1 MAVASSSAT
10 STATRILQRTVTIF
24 RVRRRSVVRLSR
36 LTWSY
41 SVDRDARRY
50 LRGRRLVGRIGAAM
64 ATWSESVEDPR
75 SVDELIRVA
84 LAEFD
89 LSDEEFRSA
98 TAALVAL
105 QFRPTREVLD
115 RACELCRSADVDER
129 RLGVRVLGEL
139 RDLADPAAALPAFV
153 DESME
158 VLLAL
163 AATEPDS
170 EVLIEVARAF
180 GYRHDARAVGPL
192 LGWRSHEESSIRFF
206 VACSLP
212 RCSTRDN
219 KALVVNALIELAGDE
234 DGAVR
239 DYALFGLR
247 EVEVDTAEV
256 RDAMLRRV
264 RDPDDSA
271 AGEAL
276 VGLARL
282 GDERAVV
289 PLIERLSHPDSHRVI
304 AYSLDAATALAD
316 PRLLPMLR
324 AVEQRLGERHDLS
337 QAIEACAEG
346 R

>member
-1 MAVASSSAT
+1 
-10 STATRILQRTVTIF
+10 
-24 RVRRRSVVRLSR
+24 
-36 LTWSY
+36 
-41 SVDRDARRY
+41 
-50 LRGRRLVGRIGAAM
+50 M
-64 ATWSESVEDPR
+64 ATWRESAEDPR
-75 SVDELIRVA
+75 GTDELIRVA

-89 LSDEEFRSA
+89 LSDEELRSA

-105 QFRPTREVLD
+105 QFRPTREVLH
-115 RACELCRSADVDER
+115 RACDLCRSGDVDER

-163 AATEPDS
+163 AATELDT

-180 GYRHDARAVGPL
+180 GYRQDPRAVEPL
-192 LGWRSHEESSIRFF
+192 LVWRGHEEPSIRFF

-212 RCSTRDN
+212 RCSTQEN
-219 KALVVNALIELAGDE
+219 QAQVVEALIELTGDE

-247 EVEVDTAEV
+247 ELEVDSAEV

-282 GDERAVV
+282 GDERAVA
-289 PLIERLSHPDSHRVI
+289 PLIERLQHPDSHRVI
-304 AYSLDAATALAD
+304 AYGLDAATALAD
-316 PRLLPMLR
+316 PRLLPALR
-324 AVEQRLGERHDLS
+324 AIEQRLGNRPDVS
-337 QAIEACAEG
+337 QAIKACTEV

>member
-1 MAVASSSAT
+1 M
-10 STATRILQRTVTIF
+10 
-24 RVRRRSVVRLSR
+24 
-36 LTWSY
+36 
-41 SVDRDARRY
+41 
-50 LRGRRLVGRIGAAM
+50 
-64 ATWSESVEDPR
+64 
-75 SVDELIRVA
+75 IRVA

-89 LSDEEFRSA
+89 LSDEELPSA

-115 RACELCRSADVDER
+115 RACDLCRSADADER

-139 RDLADPAAALPAFV
+139 RDLDDPAAALPAFV
-153 DESME
+153 GESME

-163 AATEPDS
+163 AATEPDTD
-170 EVLIEVARAF
+170 VLIEVARAF
-180 GYRHDARAVGPL
+180 GYRHDPRAVEPL
-192 LGWRSHEESSIRFF
+192 LAWRGHEEPSIRFF

-212 RCSTRDN
+212 RCTTRDN
-219 KALVVNALIELAGDE
+219 EAQVVDALIELTGDE

-247 EVEVDTAEV
+247 ELEVDSAEV

-264 RDPDDSA
+264 RDPDDSV

-282 GDERAVV
+282 GDERAVE
-289 PLIERLSHPDSHRVI
+289 PLIERLQHPDSHRVI
-304 AYSLDAATALAD
+304 AYGLEAATALAD
-316 PRLLPMLR
+316 PRLLPALR
-324 AVEQRLGERHDLS
+324 SVEQRLGDRDDVS
-337 QAIEACAEG
+337 RAIEACDKV